1 MPSLSLY
8 RRLSALSRPRTYVGK
23 MLFVAFVGTHVPLI
37 GLILYFVFST
47 TSLAASWPLLVATL
61 VATLV
66 GTTLT
71 MLPQRRLLAPVL
83 RTSDALIGYVEGR
96 RLPALPSGHADE
108 AGRLMRNA
116 QKTITELD
124 RLLNDRAELLQVV
137 SHDLRTPLTSM
148 LMAEELADEE
158 LRQTTGDAAPATALD
173 VDLLSEMLSTIG
185 EAAQRQRALVDN
197 VLTITQADLGRQKV
211 VAERVALRDL
221 VGPVEERLGPLAR
234 RRGLGFEVTYG
245 TDADRSCTTDARKVK
260 QVLSNLVANAIRFT
274 AAPGRLEIHVDE
286 HGVGDDAMLELAVR
300 DDGPGLPE
308 NEQDRIFEPFQTLDE
323 HTAGD
328 EQGSGLGL
336 WISRALT
343 EAMGGRLTAESAPG
357 EGATFRI
364 RLPWTAPHDEE
375 APVPAFPAASS
386 PPVDGRASSQ
396 RADTVPSPSSRAHR

>member
-96 RLPALPSGHADE
+96 RLPALPAGHA
-108 AGRLMRNA
+108 
-116 QKTITELD
+116 
-124 RLLNDRAELLQVV
+124 
-137 SHDLRTPLTSM
+137 
-148 LMAEELADEE
+148 
-158 LRQTTGDAAPATALD
+158 
-173 VDLLSEMLSTIG
+173 
-185 EAAQRQRALVDN
+185 
-197 VLTITQADLGRQKV
+197 
-211 VAERVALRDL
+211 
-221 VGPVEERLGPLAR
+221 
-234 RRGLGFEVTYG
+234 
-245 TDADRSCTTDARKVK
+245 
-260 QVLSNLVANAIRFT
+260 
-274 AAPGRLEIHVDE
+274 
-286 HGVGDDAMLELAVR
+286 
-300 DDGPGLPE
+300 DGPGLPE

-343 EAMGGRLTAESAPG
+343 EAMGGRLTVESAPG
-357 EGATFRI
+357 EGATFRM